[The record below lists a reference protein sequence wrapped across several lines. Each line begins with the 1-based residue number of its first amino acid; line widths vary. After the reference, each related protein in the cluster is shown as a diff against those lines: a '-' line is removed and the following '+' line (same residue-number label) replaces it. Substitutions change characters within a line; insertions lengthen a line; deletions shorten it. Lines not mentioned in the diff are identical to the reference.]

1 METFQNE
8 SITNRIKNG
17 AYRGIVIIPS
27 LLIFVLTISVLTSC
41 VDEEKGVLKSAYAF
55 YDQKNYKAVLD
66 EIDKVLIEDEKNAE
80 AYVLRGNCHLELAK
94 NAFRMNDQFMMVT
107 HYEDASFSF
116 GQAISLDENSQAAYF
131 GKLTALA
138 NITFEDESPGLLKQS
153 KEKFPNANYTFKIFE
168 GIEKNRTGD
177 RIGAIA
183 DIKSSIDSG
192 RISNDE
198 KSLALRVLASIYI
211 NMENYEAAL
220 KTLNDAIAHNS
231 TDDLAFAMR
240 GELHDMLGKEEEA
253 CNDYGQAVVLGY
265 IAKKEMLAYCE

>member
-1 METFQNE
+1 METFQIE
-8 SITNRIKNG
+8 SIANKTKHSFF
-17 AYRGIVIIPS
+17 RGVAIIPS
-27 LLIFVLTISVLTSC
+27 TLIFLLTISVLASC
-41 VDEEKGVLKSAYAF
+41 TNNEKGALKNAYSL
-55 YDQKNYKAVLD
+55 YDQKNFMAVLE
-66 EIDKVLIEDEKNAE
+66 EIDKILIEDEKNAE
-80 AYVLRGNCHLELAK
+80 AFVLRGNCHLELAK

-116 GQAISLDENSQAAYF
+116 GQAIRLDENSQAAYF

-138 NITFEDESPGLLKQS
+138 NITFEEESPELIKKS

-177 RIGAIA
+177 RLGAIA
-183 DIKSSIDSG
+183 DIKSSIESG

-198 KSLALRVLASIYI
+198 KSLALRVLASIYM

-220 KTLNDAIAHNS
+220 QTLNDAIAHNN
-231 TDDLAFAMR
+231 TDDIAFAMR
-240 GELHDMLGKEEEA
+240 GEINDIQGKEEDA
-253 CNDYGQAVVLGY
+253 CKDYGRAVVLGY